1 MKEGM
6 WSLGLKAEKELDG
19 QKGTGV
25 RRMFLAEERR
35 IQARP
40 GSGGGLQAKS
50 VEDLNAECAVSV
62 LHGGCLM
69 GITWALPEP
78 VNLSQGVGLGVGG
91 F

>member
-6 WSLGLKAEKELDG
+6 WSLGPKAEKELDG

-62 LHGGCLM
+62 LHGG
-69 GITWALPEP
+69 
-78 VNLSQGVGLGVGG
+78 
-91 F
+91 